1 MHRLQADSVGKEYV
15 LRGPLGGERGRV
27 TALVGFSMVLEP
39 GESLAVIGPSGSGK
53 TTAARC
59 LAGWIAPSAGRVL
72 FEGSDLQHLR
82 TKHLRRLRPQ
92 FQFVTQ
98 DPLAALNP
106 RLRVA
111 AALREPLELGGLAT
125 GFEAEHRVSELLREV
140 GLDPELGRRFPF
152 QLSGGQRQRVGLA
165 RALAGRPK
173 LLIADEPLASL
184 DAGSRQR
191 IQDLI
196 GRWRREQGL
205 SLVLISH
212 ELGAVRQMVD
222 RVIVLRQGR
231 VVRQGETEA
240 ALA

>member
-27 TALVGFSMVLEP
+27 TALRDFSMVLEP
-39 GESLAVIGPSGSGK
+39 GESLAIIGPSGSGK

-59 LAGWIAPSAGRVL
+59 LAGWIAPSTGRVL
-72 FEGSDLQHLR
+72 FDGSDLQHLR
-82 TKHLRRLRPQ
+82 PKQLRRLRPQ
-92 FQFVTQ
+92 FQLVTQ

-111 AALREPLELGGLAT
+111 AALREPLELGGSAT
-125 GFEAEHRVSELLREV
+125 RSEAENRVSELLVEV

-165 RALAGRPK
+165 RALASGPK

-184 DAGSRQR
+184 DAGARQR
-191 IQDLI
+191 IQDVI
-196 GRWRREQGL
+196 GRCRRELGM

-212 ELGAVRQMVD
+212 ELGAVRRMVD

-231 VVRQGETEA
+231 IVRQGGTEA

>member
-1 MHRLQADSVGKEYV
+1 
-15 LRGPLGGERGRV
+15 
-27 TALVGFSMVLEP
+27 
-39 GESLAVIGPSGSGK
+39 
-53 TTAARC
+53 
-59 LAGWIAPSAGRVL
+59 
-72 FEGSDLQHLR
+72 
-82 TKHLRRLRPQ
+82 
-92 FQFVTQ
+92 VTQ